1 MQAIIFAVLAGLCW
15 GIGEV
20 CAKAVLHTH
29 KVGPFFAVALRTTI
43 ALPIIWGAYLIA
55 RKLAPEHAG
64 KGLSLS
70 GQDALT
76 LKQWVLLL
84 GGSGVV
90 AGAFAMIAFYVAISM
105 GEVSKMKPIA
115 FTIAPATAVILGAM
129 FLGEALTVRKVVGVL
144 IVLIGVIV
152 LANGKATKAAPQP
165 IERITD
171 TPT

>member
-29 KVGPFFAVALRTTI
+29 KVGPFFAVALRTTL

-55 RKLAPEHAG
+55 RKLAPTHAG

-70 GQDALT
+70 GPDALST
-76 LKQWVLLL
+76 KEWVLLL

-90 AGAFAMIAFYVAISM
+90 AGALAMIAFYVSISL

-115 FTIAPATAVILGAM
+115 FTIAPATAVLLSAM
-129 FLGEALTVRKVVGVL
+129 FLGEALTVRKIIGVL
-144 IVLIGVIV
+144 IVLIGVVV
-152 LANGKATKAAPQP
+152 LASGSQAAPQP
-165 IERITD
+165 
-171 TPT
+171 